1 MIKAVLPFM
10 RKRRKGRIISVM
22 SMGGLMTRPGAVLL
36 PRQQIRVGGNFIF
49 ARQRGEELRN
59 LRDRIGARFVSNR
72 LGGPLDGA
80 FGAVDFGLERT
91 TDMRAIRAEQFS
103 ATERFE

>member
-1 MIKAVLPFM
+1 
-10 RKRRKGRIISVM
+10 
-22 SMGGLMTRPGAVLL
+22 MTRPGAVLL
-36 PRQQIRVGGNFIF
+36 PRQQIRARGNLIF

-59 LRDRIGARFVSNR
+59 LRDRIEARFVSNR
-72 LGGPLDGA
+72 LGRPLDGA

-103 ATERFE
+103 AAERFE